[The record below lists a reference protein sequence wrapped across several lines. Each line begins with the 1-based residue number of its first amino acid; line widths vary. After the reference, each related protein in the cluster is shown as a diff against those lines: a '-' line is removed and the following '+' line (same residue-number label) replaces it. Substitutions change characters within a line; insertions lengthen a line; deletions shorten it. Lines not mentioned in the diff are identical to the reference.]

1 MKIVQKGPIMKTI
14 ILALSVCMLAI
25 PVLSKQME
33 PNVELIEGD
42 NRIDIMISG
51 RLFTSYVY
59 GSELTKPVLAPVHT
73 PSGIAANARL
83 IIPSSIPG
91 KSNGVAPSNKITIG
105 CVGVGNP
112 GLTNNC
118 SKVHEIHFSHIRSFL
133 SYRAVAR
140 GNSG

>member
-14 ILALSVCMLAI
+14 ILALSVCMLAV

-59 GSELTKPVLAPVHT
+59 GSELTKPVLAPVRT
-73 PSGIAANARL
+73 PSGIEANRKHPLGRTPPRWLNVGA
-83 IIPSSIPG
+83 STPG
-91 KSNGVAPSNKITIG
+91 YQPTLLNWSRTVA
-105 CVGVGNP
+105 
-112 GLTNNC
+112 
-118 SKVHEIHFSHIRSFL
+118 
-133 SYRAVAR
+133 AR
-140 GNSG
+140 GVKCLWSEVS